1 MRHVL
6 GVILLF
12 FIGSA
17 QAATVTI
24 DFNEVTPIDG
34 FPPVEVDSKGYSF
47 YASTILAGGP
57 PEAGVGSNGIYAIG
71 DCFAWGPGC
80 GAYITMERAD
90 SNPFAIHSFTSSS
103 GDYFGNI
110 VGGASADLSVA
121 IGTGDWLQLES
132 FRVDSTCPDIGF
144 GCGEYEVHLDDITVS
159 AVPIPAAV
167 WLFGS
172 ALGLLGWMRQKTT

>member
-1 MRHVL
+1 MRHSL

-12 FIGSA
+12 VLGSA

-24 DFNEVTPIDG
+24 DFNEVTPIHG

-47 YASTILAGGP
+47 YASTNMAGSP
-57 PEAGVGSNGIYAIG
+57 PEAGVDSNGIYAFG

-121 IGTGDWLQLES
+121 VGTGDWLQLES
-132 FRVDSTCPDIGF
+132 FRVDSTCVF
-144 GCGEYEVHLDDITVS
+144 FVCGEHEVHLDDITVS

-172 ALGLLGWMRQKTT
+172 GLGLLGWFRRKA